1 MKISSYSFGDLTIN
15 NKKYQSDLVML
26 GDKLIEDRWWRKEG
40 HLLQV
45 DDIKPYLNDDL
56 KTVIIGR
63 GFSSRLNLD
72 RKLQMFLLE
81 RKIVLQALSTPD
93 ACERYN
99 EIKHN
104 DLIAF
109 FHLTC

>member
-1 MKISSYSFGDLTIN
+1 MNIENFSFGNLAIENT
-15 NKKYQSDLVML
+15 KYKSDLVIYE
-26 GDKLIEDRWWRKEG
+26 DKLIEDRWWRKEG

-45 DDIKPYLNDDL
+45 DDIKPYLQEGV

-63 GFSSRLNLD
+63 GFSSRLNLGQD
-72 RKLQMFLLE
+72 LQLFLLE
-81 RKIVLQALSTPD
+81 KEIVLQALSTPD
-93 ACERYN
+93 ACKRYN
-99 EIKHN
+99 EMKHG